1 MDNADDNDDEDQDIE
16 LILLLTRN
24 SKSTRKV
31 QLDSYQIKPKKNLQ
45 TPMMIKNC
53 QKLKLRKLRIVR
65 KTWKQKRVLRMILCL
80 KNAFEI
86 PSKLEITEEEVN
98 KKRGERIQATHCCH
112 QVRPWCYWIPEH
124 CRGKSWLLEQPVI
137 EIEDEAKELW
147 KRYWKVLVWLS
158 FNKVIWYIKC
168 FLFICLLDL

>member
-1 MDNADDNDDEDQDIE
+1 MLKTRSCTAGSNQNIITESEASKMDGSNEAGEASLEKGVKENIETKEKSLQKPTNEKALDTVGESLNSKTDEFQNMLMLDNADDNDDEDEDIE

-65 KTWKQKRVLRMILCL
+65 KT
-80 KNAFEI
+80 
-86 PSKLEITEEEVN
+86 
-98 KKRGERIQATHCCH
+98 
-112 QVRPWCYWIPEH
+112 
-124 CRGKSWLLEQPVI
+124 
-137 EIEDEAKELW
+137 
-147 KRYWKVLVWLS
+147 
-158 FNKVIWYIKC
+158 
-168 FLFICLLDL
+168 